1 MRKIYSY
8 LMALQSAGDSVYRQ
22 FWQLYNNGLLVSVQ
36 VGLKEYT
43 TGIHTPSE
51 NIVKLIFFDNVGT
64 MYFEKTTLEIVSN
77 ILMTINKHNK
87 LGKTP
92 YIYTT
97 SD

>member
-1 MRKIYSY
+1 
-8 LMALQSAGDSVYRQ
+8 MALQSAGDSVYRQ

-43 TGIHTPSE
+43 TGIQHPSE
-51 NIVKLIFFDNVGT
+51 NVVKLIFFDNVGT

-77 ILMTINKHNK
+77 ILMTINEHNK
-87 LGKTP
+87 SGKTP
-92 YIYTT
+92 SIYIT